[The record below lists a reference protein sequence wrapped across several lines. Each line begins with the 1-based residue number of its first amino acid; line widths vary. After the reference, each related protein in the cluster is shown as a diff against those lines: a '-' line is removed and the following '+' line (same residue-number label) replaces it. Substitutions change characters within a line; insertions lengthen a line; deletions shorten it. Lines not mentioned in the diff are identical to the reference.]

1 MSENEIIAEIHR
13 QREELARAC
22 GNDVLKLMDHYR
34 QREQEH
40 ADGGHEL
47 VSYVQPVSVAEAPGA
62 LREEPPEK

>member
-34 QREQEH
+34 QREKEH

-47 VSYVQPVSVAEAPGA
+47 VSYVQPVLVAEPLSV
-62 LREEPPEK
+62 LRDEPPRK